1 MSTVTA
7 SPSAGAVTGA
17 PETAVYASLHAWAC
31 WVRDLPSSGRT
42 HLLVD
47 EAVSGAPIERHVRQV
62 LDGHGL
68 RVTRHVVDSPAG
80 LAELRQESDVIGD
93 DPMIAVGG
101 GRVIDRAKL
110 LTLLSADAHAE
121 KRLSTAHRCGF
132 IVLPGGTRRRGALA
146 VVPTTLGTGAEVSR
160 SACIQVHGRK
170 RLVFGDGLRPDSA
183 VHTPAATD
191 TLPDDLV
198 AEGVLEA
205 LLRLASCYVGSLTDL
220 PRQDALVRE
229 HAQRL
234 VELGDR
240 VLAARVAGRRTPG
253 EVRTDA
259 ARISAE
265 SHSDAVL
272 AGRDPFCDI
281 TWPLANELS
290 MAAGSR
296 KLTALAAITPPV
308 WRRISAGDRRLG
320 CARRL
325 AGLWAVLRA
334 ASAGA
339 VADDPASGLR
349 ALMDRWRI
357 SRALPASPNRTVDP
371 GDTATRLAD
380 SAVHAW
386 GAGLP
391 MLRGLSVTE
400 TSELYS
406 EALDQITD
414 ENAEP
419 TRERR

>member
-1 MSTVTA
+1 MSTATVS
-7 SPSAGAVTGA
+7 SPTRAVTGTS
-17 PETAVYASLHAWAC
+17 PTTVYTSLHTWAS
-31 WVRDLPSSGRT
+31 WVRELPPSGRT

-47 EAVSGAPIERHVRQV
+47 AAVDGAPIVRHVRQV

-68 RVTRHVVDSPAG
+68 TVNQHVVDRSAS
-80 LAELRQESDVIGD
+80 LDEVRQESRAIGD
-93 DPMIAVGG
+93 DAVIAVGG

-110 LTLLSADAHAE
+110 LTLFSADAHAE

-132 IVLPGGTRRRGALA
+132 IALPSGARRRAPLA
-146 VVPTTLGTGAEVSR
+146 VVPTTLGTGAEISR

-205 LLRLASCYVGSLTDL
+205 LLRLAGCYVGSLTDL
-220 PRQDALVRE
+220 PRQDALVHKYAR
-229 HAQRL
+229 RL
-234 VELGDR
+234 VQLGDL
-240 VLAARVAGRRTPG
+240 VLTARVAG
-253 EVRTDA
+253 VRTSGKVRA
-259 ARISAE
+259 EVARISGE

-272 AGRDPFCDI
+272 AGREPFCDA

-290 MAAGSR
+290 MAMGSR
-296 KLTALAAITPPV
+296 KLTALAAVTPPV
-308 WRRISAGDRRLG
+308 WQRISAGDRRLG

-325 AGLWAVLRA
+325 TALWTVLRA
-334 ASAGA
+334 ASAEA
-339 VADDPASGLR
+339 VPADPASGLR

-357 SRALPASPNRTVDP
+357 NRVLPPDPDRAMDP
-371 GDTATRLAD
+371 GDLAARLAEGA
-380 SAVHAW
+380 SHAW

-406 EALDQITD
+406 EALSQITD
-414 ENAEP
+414 KDAEP
-419 TRERR
+419 AQERR